1 MLPRERNFLLQFEP
15 REQFEQRQKKIEQIR
30 ALGLNP
36 YPHEFRWTDT
46 VAALVEKYGN
56 SSAGELEAAKKEV
69 RVAGRLVS
77 LRLMGK
83 AGFGHLQ
90 GGGKR
95 IQVYVKKDVV
105 GEKGFQLFHLLDLGD
120 SIGVGGHLF
129 RTKTNELSI
138 WVEEIIFLSK
148 ALLPLPEKWHG
159 LTDVELRYRQRY
171 LDLIANEKSRQVFAT
186 RAQIIKELRNFF
198 DRRGYIE
205 VETPMMHPLPGGA
218 AARPFVTH
226 HNTLDID
233 LYLRIAPELYLK
245 RLTVGGFDRVYEINR
260 NFRNEGISTQ
270 HNPEFTMLE
279 FYEAYSNYHDLMDL
293 NQQLFAQLAQA
304 ITGSP
309 KVKYGEVE
317 LDFAN
322 MQRLSMREAI
332 VKYWPEAA
340 GAAPTLQELASSGGA
355 QQATERYNLW
365 AKANHAEY
373 AAAKGKLADGEWT
386 GLLFE
391 TIAEAKLIQPTMLY
405 DFPTEISP
413 LSKQKPEDP
422 SLTERF
428 EIYVA
433 GMEIANGFSELNDPA
448 EQERRFLAQ
457 MAQGGDEVPKQLDVD
472 YVRALANGM
481 PPTAGEG
488 IGIDRLTMLLTDSH
502 SIRDVILFPLLRPEG
517 NSEAEPPAQ
526 AAGKA

>member
-1 MLPRERNFLLQFEP
+1 
-15 REQFEQRQKKIEQIR
+15 
-30 ALGLNP
+30 
-36 YPHEFRWTDT
+36 
-46 VAALVEKYGN
+46 
-56 SSAGELEAAKKEV
+56 
-69 RVAGRLVS
+69 
-77 LRLMGK
+77 
-83 AGFGHLQ
+83 
-90 GGGKR
+90 
-95 IQVYVKKDVV
+95 
-105 GEKGFQLFHLLDLGD
+105 
-120 SIGVGGHLF
+120 
-129 RTKTNELSI
+129 
-138 WVEEIIFLSK
+138 
-148 ALLPLPEKWHG
+148 LPEKWHG
-159 LTDVELRYRQRY
+159 LSDIELRYRMRY
-171 LDLIANEKSRQVFAT
+171 LDLIATERSREIFET
-186 RAQIIKELRNFF
+186 RARIVRELRKFF
-198 DRRGYIE
+198 DARGDIE
-205 VETPMMHPLPGGA
+205 VETPMMHPIAGGA

-233 LYLRIAPELYLK
+233 LYLRIAPELFLK

-279 FYEAYSNYHDLMDL
+279 FYEAYSNYRDLMDL
-293 NQQLFAQLAQA
+293 NQQLFAQIAQA

-317 LDFAN
+317 LDFGN
-322 MQRLSMREAI
+322 MQRLTMREAI
-332 VKYWPEAA
+332 VKYWPESA
-340 GAAPTLQELASSGGA
+340 GAAPTLAELAASGGA
-355 QQATERYNLW
+355 QRATERYNVW
-365 AKANHAEY
+365 AKTNHAPY

-391 TIAEAKLIQPTMLY
+391 TIAEDKLIQPTILY

-457 MAQGGDEVPKQLDVD
+457 IAQGGDEVPKQLDVD
-472 YVRALANGM
+472 YVRALAHGM

-517 NSEAEPPAQ
+517 NSEEEPPAQ

>member
-1 MLPRERNFLLQFEP
+1 LQFEP
-15 REQFEQRQKKIEQIR
+15 RDQFEQRQKKLEQIQ
-30 ALGLNP
+30 ALGFEAFP
-36 YPHEFRWTDT
+36 REFRWSHTAADLVREYASAQATD
-46 VAALVEKYGN
+46 
-56 SSAGELEAAKKEV
+56 LEADKKEV
-69 RVAGRLVS
+69 RVAGRIVS
-77 LRLMGK
+77 YRLMGK
-83 AGFGHLQ
+83 AGFAHLQ

-95 IQVYVKKDVV
+95 IQIYVKKDVV
-105 GEKGFQLFHLLDLGD
+105 GEQGFQLFQLLDLGD
-120 SIGVGGHLF
+120 HIGVRGHMF
-129 RTKTNELSI
+129 RTKTGELSV
-138 WVEEIIFLSK
+138 WVEELFFLSK

-159 LTDVELRYRQRY
+159 LADIELRYRMRY
-171 LDLIANEKSRQVFAT
+171 LDLIATERSREIFET
-186 RAQIIKELRNFF
+186 RARIVRELRKFF
-198 DRRGYIE
+198 DARGYIE
-205 VETPMMHPLPGGA
+205 VETPMMHPIAGGA
-218 AARPFVTH
+218 TARPFVTH
-226 HNTLDID
+226 HNTLDIN

-279 FYEAYSNYHDLMDL
+279 FYEAYSNYRDLMDM
-293 NQQLFAQLAQA
+293 NEQLFAQVAKA
-304 ITGSP
+304 TTGSTT
-309 KVKYGEVE
+309 VKYGEVE
-317 LDFAN
+317 LDFSK
-322 MQRLSMREAI
+322 MQRLTMREAI
-332 VKYWPEAA
+332 VKYWPTGA
-340 GAAPTLQELASSGGA
+340 GPAPTLEELAAPGGA
-355 QQATERYNLW
+355 QRATERYNVW

-391 TIAEAKLIQPTMLY
+391 TIAEDKLVQPTILY

-422 SLTERF
+422 SLAERF

-457 MAQGGDEVPKQLDVD
+457 IAQGGDEVPKQLDVD
-472 YVRALANGM
+472 YVRALAHGM
-481 PPTAGEG
+481 PPAAGEG

-517 NSEAEPPAQ
+517 NTEEEPPAQ